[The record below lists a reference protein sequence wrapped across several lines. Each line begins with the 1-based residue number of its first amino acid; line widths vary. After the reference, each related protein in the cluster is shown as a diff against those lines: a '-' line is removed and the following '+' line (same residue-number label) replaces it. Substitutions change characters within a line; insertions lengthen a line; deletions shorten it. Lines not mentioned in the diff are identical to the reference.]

1 MPLHVVVVVS
11 GVNAKGEN
19 FEERAETL
27 EVSKHG
33 AKIRIAHDLKTGAL
47 LTIVRPDSDGKAQFR
62 VVYQTPS
69 DPATGKRES
78 GVEFVGVETFWGVQF
93 PPDKWQWA

>member
-19 FEERAETL
+19 FEERGETV

-33 AKIRIAHDLKTGAL
+33 AKVRTAQEVKIRAL
-47 LTIVRPDSDGKAQFR
+47 LTIVRPDSDRKAQFR
-62 VVYQTPS
+62 VVYQMPP
-69 DPATGKRES
+69 DPATGKREA

-93 PPDKWQWA
+93 PPDKWQWT